1 MRRATALI
9 LCALAAVVALPVTA
23 SASTG
28 LSASTAPSTRTAPS
42 TSTAPA
48 LHQPTVRAEIW
59 QKLRT
64 GRGYAVLLRHALA
77 PGTGDPAGFRLGDCS
92 TQRNLS
98 AEGRRQAIAIGAQ
111 WRRERMPVDRVLTS
125 RWCRARDTAR
135 LLAVG
140 TVTAYPALDSSFTV
154 SEAVAAQRA
163 AQVRGLIA
171 RHRGQPGV
179 LVLVGHQV
187 NITDVTG
194 VVPASGQA
202 VVVKARADGTVRVVG
217 TLPAP

>member
-1 MRRATALI
+1 MRRATAFVLAA
-9 LCALAAVVALPVTA
+9 ALALSALPALTA
-23 SASTG
+23 
-28 LSASTAPSTRTAPS
+28 TA
-42 TSTAPA
+42 APA
-48 LHQPTVRAEIW
+48 QTDIW
-59 QKLRT
+59 QELRT
-64 GRGYAVLLRHALA
+64 GRGYVVMLRHALA

-111 WRRERMPVDRVLTS
+111 WRRERMPIDRVLTS

-135 LLAVG
+135 LLAIG
-140 TVTAYPALDSSFTV
+140 AVTAYPALDSSFTV
-154 SEAVAAQRA
+154 SDATAARRA
-163 AQVRGLIA
+163 AEVSALIA
-171 RHRGQPGV
+171 RHRGERGV

>member
-1 MRRATALI
+1 MRRATAFVLAA
-9 LCALAAVVALPVTA
+9 ALALSALPALTA
-23 SASTG
+23 
-28 LSASTAPSTRTAPS
+28 TA
-42 TSTAPA
+42 APA
-48 LHQPTVRAEIW
+48 QTDIW
-59 QKLRT
+59 QELRT
-64 GRGYAVLLRHALA
+64 GRGYVVMLRHALA

-98 AEGRRQAIAIGAQ
+98 AEGRRQAVAIGAQ
-111 WRRERMPVDRVLTS
+111 WRRERMPIDRVLTS

-135 LLAVG
+135 LLAIG
-140 TVTAYPALDSSFTV
+140 AVTAFPALDSSFTV
-154 SEAVAAQRA
+154 SDATAARRA
-163 AQVRGLIA
+163 AEVRALIA
-171 RHRGQPGV
+171 RHRGERGV

-187 NITDVTG
+187 NITDATG

>member
-1 MRRATALI
+1 MRRATAFVLAA
-9 LCALAAVVALPVTA
+9 ALALSALPALTA
-23 SASTG
+23 
-28 LSASTAPSTRTAPS
+28 TA
-42 TSTAPA
+42 APA
-48 LHQPTVRAEIW
+48 QTDIW
-59 QKLRT
+59 QELRT
-64 GRGYAVLLRHALA
+64 GRGYVVMLRHALA

-111 WRRERMPVDRVLTS
+111 WRRERMPIDRVLTS

-135 LLAVG
+135 LLAIG
-140 TVTAYPALDSSFTV
+140 AVTAYPALDSSFTV
-154 SEAVAAQRA
+154 SDATAARRA
-163 AQVRGLIA
+163 AEVRALIA
-171 RHRGQPGV
+171 RHRGERGV

-187 NITDVTG
+187 NITDATG

>member
-1 MRRATALI
+1 MRRATAFVLAA
-9 LCALAAVVALPVTA
+9 ALALSALPALTA
-23 SASTG
+23 
-28 LSASTAPSTRTAPS
+28 TAV
-42 TSTAPA
+42 PA
-48 LHQPTVRAEIW
+48 QTDIW
-59 QKLRT
+59 QELRT
-64 GRGYAVLLRHALA
+64 GRGYVVMLRHALA

-111 WRRERMPVDRVLTS
+111 WRRERMPIDRVLTS

-135 LLAVG
+135 LLAIG
-140 TVTAYPALDSSFTV
+140 AVTAYPALDSSFTV
-154 SEAVAAQRA
+154 SDATAARRA
-163 AQVRGLIA
+163 AEVRALIA
-171 RHRGQPGV
+171 RHRGERGV

>member
-1 MRRATALI
+1 MRRATAFVLAA
-9 LCALAAVVALPVTA
+9 ALALSALPALTA
-23 SASTG
+23 
-28 LSASTAPSTRTAPS
+28 TA
-42 TSTAPA
+42 APA
-48 LHQPTVRAEIW
+48 QTDIW
-59 QKLRT
+59 QELRT
-64 GRGYAVLLRHALA
+64 GRGYVVMLRHALA

-111 WRRERMPVDRVLTS
+111 WRRERMPIDRVLTS

-135 LLAVG
+135 LLAIG
-140 TVTAYPALDSSFTV
+140 AVTAYPALDSSFTV
-154 SEAVAAQRA
+154 SDATAARRA
-163 AQVRGLIA
+163 AEVRALIA
-171 RHRGQPGV
+171 RHRGERGV

>member
-1 MRRATALI
+1 MRRATAFVLAA
-9 LCALAAVVALPVTA
+9 ALALSALPALTA
-23 SASTG
+23 
-28 LSASTAPSTRTAPS
+28 TA
-42 TSTAPA
+42 APA
-48 LHQPTVRAEIW
+48 QTDIW
-59 QKLRT
+59 QELRT
-64 GRGYAVLLRHALA
+64 GRGYVVMLRHALA

-111 WRRERMPVDRVLTS
+111 WRRERMPIDRVLTS

-135 LLAVG
+135 LLAIG
-140 TVTAYPALDSSFTV
+140 AVTAFPALDSSFTV
-154 SEAVAAQRA
+154 SDATAARRA
-163 AQVRGLIA
+163 AEVRALIA
-171 RHRGQPGV
+171 RHRGERGV

-202 VVVKARADGTVRVVG
+202 VVVKARADGTVRLIG

>member
-1 MRRATALI
+1 MRRATAFVLAA
-9 LCALAAVVALPVTA
+9 ALALSALPALTA
-23 SASTG
+23 
-28 LSASTAPSTRTAPS
+28 TA
-42 TSTAPA
+42 APA
-48 LHQPTVRAEIW
+48 QTDIW
-59 QKLRT
+59 QELRT
-64 GRGYAVLLRHALA
+64 GRGYVVMLRHALA

-111 WRRERMPVDRVLTS
+111 WRRERMPIDRVLTS

-135 LLAVG
+135 LLAIG
-140 TVTAYPALDSSFTV
+140 AVTAYPALDSSFTV
-154 SEAVAAQRA
+154 SDATAARRA
-163 AQVRGLIA
+163 AEVRALIA
-171 RHRGQPGV
+171 RHRGERGV

-202 VVVKARADGTVRVVG
+202 VVVKAPADGTVRLIG